1 MTSQEALHRQ
11 IQKWGLPAVSE
22 FLVVAGSAE
31 IWSAVESYGRARRDW
46 PFPVDGV
53 VIKINDVLAQA
64 ELGLGT
70 DAPRWAVAYKFPPD
84 QTKTRVTAIVWQ
96 VGRTGLVTPVAE
108 VEPITLGGATVAR
121 ATLHN
126 RAQVQRL
133 DLRVGDEVTIEKAGE
148 IVPQIA
154 EILRDRRPSDAA
166 PVEIPTVCPQCGEP
180 LSDDGPTLRCL
191 NADCPAQL
199 SRRLAHFVS
208 DAGVGVHGLGPATIS
223 TLLAAGLVSEPADLF
238 ALTVAQLT
246 PLVGAKVAEKLVAAV
261 AESRDVS
268 LERLI
273 TALGIPRIGPAAARV
288 VATHFGSLEAVMRS
302 DTEAHIEGLS
312 GTARAELRAYLAFE
326 ANRRQLER
334 LLAAGLDPRQT
345 KPTTGG
351 VLAGRTFVLTGR
363 LASLTRTD
371 ARALIEAA
379 GGEVRDELTRQVDF
393 VVAGENPGA
402 KAENAKLLGIPVLD
416 EAALRSLLS
425 AQR

>member
-1 MTSQEALHRQ
+1 M
-11 IQKWGLPAVSE
+11 
-22 FLVVAGSAE
+22 VAGSAE
-31 IWSAVESYGRARRDW
+31 IWSAVESYGRARSDW

-53 VIKINDVLAQA
+53 VINVNDVLAQA

-223 TLLAAGLVSEPADLF
+223 TLLAAGLVSEPADLY

-273 TALGIPRIGPAAARV
+273 TAVGIPRIGPAAARV

-351 VLAGRTFVLTGR
+351 VLAGRSFVLTGR